1 MTYKTN
7 LTCRKFTLAAGFML
21 LCLISKSQNNFRAV
35 DQLLSDNQKSWLT
48 AEMSSMSQALTL
60 KY

>member
-21 LCLISKSQNNFRAV
+21 LCLISKSQNNFTAV
-35 DQLLSDNQKSWLT
+35 DKLLSDIQKSWLN
-48 AEMSSMSQALTL
+48 AEMGSMIQVLT
-60 KY
+60 

>member
-1 MTYKTN
+1 MTYKIN
-7 LTCRKFTLAAGFML
+7 LTCRKFTLAEGFML

-35 DQLLSDNQKSWLT
+35 DQMPSDYQKSWLN
-48 AEMSSMSQALTL
+48 AEMGSMIHALTL